1 MPVRNRQDFDRRK
14 LSKRIFLKLASFV
27 VTSNRRFRT
36 DVYNGSPGIAT
47 R

>member
-1 MPVRNRQDFDRRK
+1 MPVRNRQNFDRRK
-14 LSKRIFLKLASFV
+14 LSKKISLKLASFG

-36 DVYNGSPGIAT
+36 DVYNGSPGIAS